1 MTRLFERELVSK
13 AVALGESGR
22 AETVEELLKLVKH
35 PSAQVRRV
43 VVSAL
48 GKLAMVADT
57 GTVLPVLME
66 RLRDAHPQVRQYAIK
81 AISGYGAR
89 AESALADLKDIT
101 ERTSEKEYNQRDA
114 AKAMAVI
121 QEAKRIALEES
132 KPKCQKCQ
140 KLITADEYARAMK
153 AFQRTYCDTCFNE
166 VYLRRRNFDTQV
178 EFNKTISTMDGKLVQ
193 SDGERVIANYLTK
206 HHIAYRYDERMQ
218 IIDGYAI
225 RPDFYLPE
233 FDLYIE
239 YWGMDTADY
248 KIGMLKK
255 QKIYQQQGKKLIS
268 LHFRDKPRLAEI
280 LAEKLSR
287 YVRLDDATQWS
298 REETSH

>member
-1 MTRLFERELVSK
+1 MTRLYERALVGK
-13 AVALGESGR
+13 VVALGESGR
-22 AETVEELLKLVKH
+22 AEAARELLPLMKH

-43 VVSAL
+43 AVSAL
-48 GKLAMVADT
+48 GKLVAVADAS
-57 GTVLPVLME
+57 VVVPLLVE
-66 RLRDAHPQVRQYAIK
+66 RLRDVHPQVRQYAIK
-81 AISGYGAR
+81 AISAYGAR

-101 ERTSEKEYNQRDA
+101 ECPTEKEYNQRDA
-114 AKAMAVI
+114 ARAVAVI
-121 QEAKRIALEES
+121 QEAKRISLEQS

-140 KLITADEYARAMK
+140 RLITADEYARAMR
-153 AFQRTYCDTCFNE
+153 AFQRPYCDACFNE

-178 EFNKTISTMDGKLVQ
+178 ELNKTIPTTGGKLVQ
-193 SDGERVIANYLTK
+193 SDGERIIADYLTRQ
-206 HHIAYRYDERMQ
+206 HIAYRYDERMQ

-255 QKIYQQQGKKLIS
+255 QKLYQMQGKKLIS
-268 LHFRDKPRLAEI
+268 LHFHDKPRLTEI

-287 YVRLDDATQWS
+287 YIRLDDTTQWS
-298 REETSH
+298 REKRMG